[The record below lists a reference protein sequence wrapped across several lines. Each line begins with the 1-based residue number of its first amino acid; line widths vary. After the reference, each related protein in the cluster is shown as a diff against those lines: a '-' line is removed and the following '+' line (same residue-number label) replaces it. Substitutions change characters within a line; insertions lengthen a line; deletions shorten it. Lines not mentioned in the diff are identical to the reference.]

1 MDDSILGS
9 IKNLLGISEEDN
21 SFDKDIMIH
30 INSVFGTLYQ
40 IGVGTKTSFRISDK
54 VVKWSE
60 MFQNY
65 LNVVSMIIDY
75 TYMRVHLV
83 FDPPT
88 SSFVLESLQR
98 EIKELQWR
106 IQYEIED
113 TNKTENDKPSDSN
126 NQNGSSNDVS
136 IPDQDIVDMW
146 NEVK

>member
-9 IKNLLGISEEDN
+9 IKNLLGISEEDT

-60 MFQNY
+60 MFQDY
-65 LNVVSMIIDY
+65 LNVISMIIDY
-75 TYMRVHLV
+75 TYMRVRLV

-113 TNKTENDKPSDSN
+113 ANKTEDSKPSDSN
-126 NQNGSSNDVS
+126 NQNGSLNDVS